1 MKCNANEVGER
12 AVFPTKKME
21 FKQMV
26 ARQTRSPMRSILS
39 VCEQSGYRSLTQQT
53 LLKNIF

>member
-39 VCEQSGYRSLTQQT
+39 VCEQSGY
-53 LLKNIF
+53 